1 VPKNTTPIKR
11 CYICGDHNLREMMKA
26 AVKLP
31 PICWVCFRLK
41 ATVDKEALVT
51 EQHMKDE
58 EARA

>member
-1 VPKNTTPIKR
+1 
-11 CYICGDHNLREMMKA
+11 MKA

-41 ATVDKEALVT
+41 ASVDKEALVI

-58 EARA
+58 EAHA